1 MYVLVCNILIKGQNE
16 FDVSFLSFQSSS
28 NIKKG
33 IQRRRQDLEPF
44 TEDRETARPPKNHPK
59 FGKHDVF
66 QVQARVLDTEGRGS
80 GQNNTTCTR
89 DCLPVYTQ
97 LFTFSQSEVHL
108 SLHMRVDSLEE
119 EYNINQPSQIYFNN
133 NEQQL

>member
-1 MYVLVCNILIKGQNE
+1 MKQPGPLNI
-16 FDVSFLSFQSSS
+16 
-28 NIKKG
+28 
-33 IQRRRQDLEPF
+33 IQFR
-44 TEDRETARPPKNHPK
+44 
-59 FGKHDVF
+59 GKHVV
-66 QVQARVLDTEGRGS
+66 QVTRVLSRKEGDLDK
-80 GQNNTTCTR
+80 TTLHVR
-89 DCLPVYTQ
+89 ICLPVYTQ

>member
-33 IQRRRQDLEPF
+33 IQRRRQRF
-44 TEDRETARPPKNHPK
+44 RTEDRETARPPKNHPILGTLS
-59 FGKHDVF
+59 F
-66 QVQARVLDTEGRGS
+66 RSPVLSRKEGDLDK
-80 GQNNTTCTR
+80 TTLHVR
-89 DCLPVYTQ
+89 ICL

-119 EYNINQPSQIYFNN
+119 EYQYKSAISNLFQ
-133 NEQQL
+133 